1 MSLYSIVMDD
11 DENALQALPKPQRFQ
26 VMVFLSLMWST
37 VFCVAIG
44 SWAYWGELVI
54 GHLAVALGVAITGL
68 TFRAVKTVENKAIKQ

>member
-1 MSLYSIVMDD
+1 MSIYSLVMDD
-11 DENALQALPKPQRFQ
+11 DQNALRALPKPQRFQ

-54 GHLAVALGVAITGL
+54 GHLAVAVGVAITGL
-68 TFRAVKTVENKAIKQ
+68 TFRAVKTAESTERKQ

>member
-1 MSLYSIVMDD
+1 MDD

-68 TFRAVKTVENKAIKQ
+68 TFRAVKTVENTAIKQ

>member
-1 MSLYSIVMDD
+1 MSLYSVVMNDD
-11 DENALQALPKPQRFQ
+11 QNPLNALPKPQRFQ

-54 GHLAVALGVAITGL
+54 GHLAVALGVILTGL
-68 TFRAVKTVENKAIKQ
+68 TFRSVNKNEGSPVD